1 MAESIQT
8 GKVEEK
14 DIECLEIPKE
24 QNRLPCDSK
33 QILNLKVAL
42 RSSDMW
48 QNPFLRATLIWS
60 LVLDDTF
67 LVRCWKDLSKMNLHN
82 HPLETAASYKT
93 SPTWVWAAFP
103 CTYNKL
109 SFISAG
115 TSLPAFPPWPSH
127 NVAAALSVLALHCS
141 HPGLLWWVETTEVP
155 ALVAHRMRS
164 ALATAAKA
172 FSLPGLLLQWL
183 FSVWPAQ
190 YLLTGQCLC
199 ALTVTCS
206 IWLLPAFL
214 SSLFPCILKYSN
226 I

>member
-82 HPLETAASYKT
+82 HPPETAASYKT

-155 ALVAHRMRS
+155 ALVAHRWDLHLPQLPKLSRCLGCCCNDYFQCDLLSTCSLGS
-164 ALATAAKA
+164 ACV
-172 FSLPGLLLQWL
+172 LLQ
-183 FSVWPAQ
+183 
-190 YLLTGQCLC
+190 
-199 ALTVTCS
+199 
-206 IWLLPAFL
+206 
-214 SSLFPCILKYSN
+214 
-226 I
+226 